1 MEATKRKL
9 EEENNGEHGSNK
21 VCKVSS
27 STPIN
32 SSNPAID
39 KNILRIYYDRLFPV
53 GLFFKWLSY
62 ADNNELIKKRE
73 FSFTLE
79 GDVYIRYCSFTTK
92 EEFKA
97 GLLSKVPIKIDI
109 GACFNA
115 PPNQHESVANFK
127 PQSKEFVIDID
138 MTDYD
143 EVRSCCS
150 GADICERCW
159 VLMTAALKVVDR
171 MITQDFGFKRRLW
184 VYSGRRG
191 IHCWVCDKE
200 ARAMTDRA
208 RSAVIS
214 YMSIEL
220 QKREL
225 CSRMDVGT
233 NTMHPTLN
241 QAYDEVL
248 PYFEGSPQLDDRG
261 IKSII
266 DSQHLMETEESTEL
280 MLSIMGLE
288 NDEDFTPVTTMD
300 NKTGLQK
307 WEWLKKKVN
316 SKNKARGAVKNALQ
330 MAVFTYCYP
339 RLDANV
345 SKQLNHLLKSPF
357 CVHPKTGRVCVPI
370 DPSLAEEF
378 DPSSVPTLNQ
388 LHDELNAQPLSKD
401 KNVKSWQ
408 GTSLQPHIEHFEKFV
423 KVLQEDYRAEAR
435 ADNKAK
441 TTLRMEG
448 VTYDDESLTF

>member
-9 EEENNGEHGSNK
+9 EEEKNGENDSNK
-21 VCKVSS
+21 VCKVS
-27 STPIN
+27 TGIN
-32 SSNPAID
+32 SSNPAIE
-39 KNILRIYYDRLFPV
+39 KNVLRVYYDRLFPV

-62 ADNNELIKKRE
+62 ADNNELIQKRE

-79 GDVYIRYCSFTTK
+79 GDVYIRYCSFKTK

-115 PPNQHESVANFK
+115 PPNQHESIPNFK

-150 GADICERCW
+150 GADICQRCW

-171 MITQDFGFKRRLW
+171 MLTQDFGFKRRLW

-200 ARAMTDRA
+200 ARAMNDQA
-208 RSAVIS
+208 RGAVIS

-220 QKREL
+220 VKREV

-233 NTMHPTLN
+233 NTLHPTLED
-241 QAYDEVL
+241 AYEQLL
-248 PYFEGSPQLDDRG
+248 PFFEGSQELDEKD
-261 IKSII
+261 ISSII
-266 DSQHLMETEESTEL
+266 DGQHLMDTEESTEL
-280 MLSIMGLE
+280 MLNIMGLE
-288 NDEDFTPVTTMD
+288 NDEDFMPVTTME
-300 NKTGLQK
+300 NKNGREK
-307 WEWLKKKVN
+307 WDWLKKTVN
-316 SKNKARGAVKNALQ
+316 SKKKGARAGAAVKNALQ

-370 DPSLAEEF
+370 DHNHPERF
-378 DPSSVPTLNQ
+378 NPSSVPTLNE

-401 KNVKSWQ
+401 KGVKSWQ
-408 GTSLQPHIEHFEKFV
+408 NTSLKPHIEHFEEFV
-423 KVLQEDYRAEAR
+423 KIIQEDYRA
-435 ADNKAK
+435 DSKAK
-441 TTLRMEG
+441 NSKDSAKMEG
-448 VTYDDESLTF
+448 VTYDDF